1 MHQLV
6 TLRLVA
12 PTLVGV
18 AIAAQVQAEQEVT
31 TLADLVEVLP
41 GSEFVQ
47 STIKRLSAFVA

>member
-1 MHQLV
+1 
-6 TLRLVA
+6 
-12 PTLVGV
+12 V